1 MKPTSP
7 RRLLAVACCC
17 LAARAAWALGPAAP
31 FVPPGKEAAAI
42 APSGL
47 GADGGASSGL
57 AGVRLGRHAGA
68 LIDGAWVP
76 QGASVRKARL
86 ESVRRDRVVLRHAD
100 GSAET
105 LNLYSA
111 TAAPAASA
119 ATPAASQAPTA
130 TAER

>member
-1 MKPTSP
+1 MKLIGMHPALILS
-7 RRLLAVACCC
+7 CCM
-17 LAARAAWALGPAAP
+17 AAGTAWPIGPAAP
-31 FVPPGKEAAAI
+31 FVPPGKEAAA
-42 APSGL
+42 AATTGL
-47 GADGGASSGL
+47 GPDSGTGSGL
-57 AGVRLGRHAGA
+57 AGVRLGLHAGA
-68 LIDGAWVP
+68 LIDGNWVP
-76 QGASVRKARL
+76 QGAPVRGGRL
-86 ESVRRDRVVLRHAD
+86 ESVRRDRVVLRRAD